1 MVMTTQKT
9 LFVAFSHTLTKA
21 QIEDAQASL
30 GVCSIVTLAE
40 VAPAMQA
47 LFSQVSAYAT
57 TQEIIEL
64 AREIVSLALDC
75 GATHFYVAGEP
86 SLALHCSMIAH
97 SCELVVVQSTTE
109 RRSVETHQPDGSV
122 VKSAVFQH
130 VQWRRVFGMSS
141 QQLRD
146 IEEILDTPI
155 RPIL

>member
-1 MVMTTQKT
+1 MTTKK
-9 LFVAFSHTLTKA
+9 LFVAFSHTLTQA
-21 QIEDAQASL
+21 QIEDAKASL
-30 GVCSIVTLAE
+30 GVSSIVTLAE

-47 LFSQVSAYAT
+47 MFSQVSAYAT
-57 TQEIIEL
+57 TQDIIEL
-64 AREIVSLALDC
+64 AREIVSIALDS

-109 RRSVETHQPDGSV
+109 RKSVETHQPDGSV

-130 VQWRRVFGMSS
+130 VQWRRVFGMSRE
-141 QQLRD
+141 QIRA
-146 IEEILDTPI
+146 IHEILDTPI